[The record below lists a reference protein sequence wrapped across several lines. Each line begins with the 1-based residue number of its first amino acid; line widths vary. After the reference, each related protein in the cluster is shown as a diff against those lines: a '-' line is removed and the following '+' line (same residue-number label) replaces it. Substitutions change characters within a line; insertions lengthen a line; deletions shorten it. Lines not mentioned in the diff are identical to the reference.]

1 MGANKGSSVNRGA
14 MSRLLVWRSL
24 RLRIRRVL
32 VVFAALTVGAAIITA
47 MAGVY
52 FDINEKMSHEL
63 RNYGANFF
71 VGPGETQEYMTA
83 EEYRQ
88 IRGLA
93 PQDSLVA
100 SSPYLYGMA
109 QSDLEKVVLMGI
121 DFSQLQK
128 LTPYWQ
134 VKGEWIN
141 VTFDQRNA
149 MIGSKLAQKL
159 ELKLGSSIN
168 IIRDGLK
175 HSFTI
180 KGIIESGEAEDNYLI
195 VNLPVVQT
203 WLEKEGLVNYAMFSL
218 ANDTGQVEQFAAVLN
233 QRYPQ
238 LNIRPIRK
246 VSASE
251 GKVLDKIKLLMG
263 VVAFVILLLSTLC
276 VNTTLTAMISER
288 KYEFALQK
296 ALGASHRSITRQ
308 ILTETVLMTLAAIV
322 VGLALGYLLA
332 QVLGQTVFSASIDL
346 RSPVFTIT
354 SVLSFLAAM
363 VAATVPTLRAIRV
376 DPAKVLKGE

>member
-1 MGANKGSSVNRGA
+1 MAANKGSSVNGA
-14 MSRLLVWRSL
+14 SMNRLLVWRSL
-24 RLRIRRVL
+24 RLRVRRVL
-32 VVFAALTVGAAIITA
+32 IVFTALTVGAAIITA

-71 VGPGETQEYMTA
+71 VGPGEKLA
-83 EEYRQ
+83 HLSALDYRQ
-88 IRGLA
+88 IRKLA
-93 PQDSLVA
+93 PESSLVA

-134 VKGEWIN
+134 IKGKWIN
-141 VTFDQRNA
+141 VAFDQRNA

-159 ELKLGSSIN
+159 ELGLGSQIN
-168 IIRDGLK
+168 IIKDNAK

-195 VNLPVVQT
+195 VNLPVVQD
-203 WLEKEGLVNYAMFSL
+203 WLEKEGQVNYAMFSL
-218 ANDTGQVEQFAAVLN
+218 ANNNGQVEQFAATLHEK
-233 QRYPQ
+233 YPQ

-251 GKVLDKIKLLMG
+251 GKVLNKIKLLMG
-263 VVAFVILLLSTLC
+263 VVAFVILVLSTLC

-288 KYEFALQK
+288 RYEFALQK
-296 ALGASHRSITRQ
+296 SLGASHSSITKQ
-308 ILTETVLMTLAAIV
+308 ILAETALMTLAAIV

-332 QVLGQTVFSASIDL
+332 QILGQTVFSASIDL
-346 RSPVFTIT
+346 RGPVFLIT
-354 SVLSFLAAM
+354 SVLSFLAAL
-363 VAATVPTLRAIRV
+363 VAATIPTLRAISV
-376 DPAKVLKGE
+376 DPARVLKGE